1 VRKIIKLCGAACATG
16 ALAGCSM
23 LNAGAPTTGPSA
35 GPPVEITQDV
45 PPSVLLAVL
54 NGAGFGPALSS
65 LVNTTALPR
74 ETLAVLAAGTP
85 PETVLSS
92 ASPLPPTV
100 AAPGQPSSPG
110 PGQTSYQ
117 AAKLASRLKQWRA
130 EVTTARRT
138 QAAEQQGALS
148 SWLRGLGLPAKA
160 SRLADPPGPADGL
173 VAESAAAASA
183 MAGFAQEYGDVFGDR
198 RVIVLYSDDLS
209 GRPPAG
215 ELAGEVVFVV
225 TRFLPTAAAAS
236 AAQANLL
243 AAGAAQAAVIG
254 PEVTSSQLSSL
265 VSAALRQDGMRES
278 VSAPV
283 LFAND
288 SSVLSPSAI
297 ADLSGILP
305 RLREAGVTA
314 VINGFAST
322 PGTALSNYLL
332 SYQRAAAVASFFESR
347 GVPASS
353 LIIVG
358 HGATDLVAS
367 GSSSLNRRVVV
378 VMQNPS

>member
-1 VRKIIKLCGAACATG
+1 MRKIIKRCGAACAAG

-23 LNAGAPTTGPSA
+23 LNAGGPAAGPSA

-45 PPSVLLAVL
+45 PPSMLLAVL
-54 NGAGFGPALSS
+54 GGTGFAPALAT
-65 LVNTTALPR
+65 LVNTTALPQ
-74 ETLAVLAAGTP
+74 ETLAVLRAGTP

-92 ASPLPPTV
+92 ASPPPPTV
-100 AAPGQPSSPG
+100 VAAGQPVSPG
-110 PGQTSYQ
+110 SGQTPYQ
-117 AAKLASRLKQWRA
+117 AAKYASQLKKWRA
-130 EVTTARRT
+130 EVTAARHA
-138 QAAEQQGALS
+138 QAAEQQDALF
-148 SWLRGLGLPAKA
+148 SWLRGLGLPAKV
-160 SRLADPPGPADGL
+160 SRLADPPGPTDSL
-173 VAESAAAASA
+173 VPESAAAASA
-183 MAGFAQEYGDVFGDR
+183 MAGFAEEYGDVFGDR
-198 RVIVLYSDDLS
+198 RVIVLYSDALS

-215 ELAGEVVFVV
+215 ELAGDTVFVV
-225 TRFLPTAAAAS
+225 TRLLPTAAAAS

-283 LFAND
+283 LFANN
-288 SSVLSPSAI
+288 SSTLSPSAI
-297 ADLSGILP
+297 ADLSGLLP
-305 RLREAGVTA
+305 RLRKAGVTA
-314 VINGFAST
+314 VIDGFAST
-322 PGTALSNYLL
+322 PGTALTNYLL
-332 SYQRAAAVASFFESR
+332 SYQRAAAVAFFFESR

-378 VMQNPS
+378 VIQNPS

>member
-1 VRKIIKLCGAACATG
+1 VRKIIKRCGVACAAG

-23 LNAGAPTTGPSA
+23 LNAGGPSAGPSA
-35 GPPVEITQDV
+35 GPPVEITQDA

-54 NGAGFGPALSS
+54 GGAGFAPALSN
-65 LVNTTALPR
+65 LVNTTALPH

-85 PETVLSS
+85 TEIVLTA
-92 ASPLPPTV
+92 ASPPPPTV
-100 AAPGQPSSPG
+100 VAAGQPVSPG
-110 PGQTSYQ
+110 SGQTPFQ
-117 AAKLASRLKQWRA
+117 VAKYASQLKRWRA
-130 EVTTARRT
+130 EVAAARRA

-160 SRLADPPGPADGL
+160 SRLADPPGPADSL
-173 VAESAAAASA
+173 VAESAAAETA
-183 MAGFAQEYGDVFGDR
+183 MAGFAEEYGDVFADR
-198 RVIVLYSDDLS
+198 RVIVLYSDDIS

-215 ELAGEVVFVV
+215 ELAGETVFVV
-225 TRFLPTAAAAS
+225 TRSLPTAAAAS

-265 VSAALRQDGMRES
+265 VSGALRQDGMRES

-283 LFAND
+283 LFANN
-288 SSVLSPSAI
+288 SSALSPSAI
-297 ADLSGILP
+297 TDLSGLLP
-305 RLREAGVTA
+305 RLREGGATA

-322 PGTALSNYLL
+322 PGTALTNYVL
-332 SYQRAAAVASFFESR
+332 SYQRATAVAFFLESR
-347 GVPASS
+347 GVPAFS

-358 HGATDLVAS
+358 HGATDLLAA
-367 GSSSLNRRVVV
+367 GGSSLNRRVVV
-378 VMQNPS
+378 VIQNPS

>member
-1 VRKIIKLCGAACATG
+1 VRKIIKRCGAACAAG

-23 LNAGAPTTGPSA
+23 LNAGAPATGPSA
-35 GPPVEITQDV
+35 GPPVRITQDV

-54 NGAGFGPALSS
+54 GGAGFGPSLSS
-65 LVNTTALPR
+65 LVTTTALPH

-92 ASPLPPTV
+92 ASPPPPTV
-100 AAPGQPSSPG
+100 VAAGHPISPG
-110 PGQTSYQ
+110 PGQTAYQ
-117 AAKLASRLKQWRA
+117 AAKLASRLKQWHA
-130 EVTTARRT
+130 EVATARHA

-148 SWLRGLGLPAKA
+148 SWVRGLGLPAKA
-160 SRLADPPGPADGL
+160 NRLADPPGPADSL

-183 MAGFAQEYGDVFGDR
+183 MAGFAQEVGDIFGDR
-198 RVIVLYSDDLS
+198 RVIVLYTDDLA

-215 ELAGEVVFVV
+215 ELTGDTVFVV

-283 LFAND
+283 LFANN
-288 SSVLSPSAI
+288 SCVLSPSAI
-297 ADLSGILP
+297 ADLSSLLP
-305 RLREAGVTA
+305 RLRVSGVTA
-314 VINGFAST
+314 VIDGFAST
-322 PGTALSNYLL
+322 PGTALTNYLL
-332 SYQRAAAVASFFESR
+332 SYQRAAAVASFFESH

-378 VMQNPS
+378 VIQSPS